1 MPSSG
6 PGNSARRGIAHQA
19 TEPVPVD
26 QHLFTLF
33 LITTLV
39 AMISPGPDMLFIL
52 GCGMRGGARAGLL
65 ATAGV
70 ATSEVVHITLAA
82 AGLSAFFAAAP
93 AAFTALRIAGA
104 AYLTYLGVQAIRH
117 RGEERLEAARQDGI
131 SGRRAYLRGL
141 LTNLVNPKMVTFTIA
156 FLPQFVDPQLGR
168 VWLQFAVLGAVFIT
182 LEFLVDGTVGVLAGR
197 IGDWLGRH
205 QRARRR
211 LDVATGSVF
220 IGLGARLAIER

>member
-1 MPSSG
+1 MPV
-6 PGNSARRGIAHQA
+6 
-19 TEPVPVD
+19 E
-26 QHLFTLF
+26 QHLFALF
-33 LITTLV
+33 LITTFV

-70 ATSEVVHITLAA
+70 ATSEIVHITLAA

-93 AAFTALRIAGA
+93 TAFTALRLAGA
-104 AYLTYLGVQAIRH
+104 GYLVYLGVQAIRH
-117 RGEERLEAARQDGI
+117 RGKERVEQAGGSGV

-156 FLPQFVDPQLGR
+156 FLPQFVEPRLGR
-168 VWLQFAVLGAVFIT
+168 VWLQFLILGAVFIA

-197 IGDWLGRH
+197 IGGWLGR
-205 QRARRR
+205 RRAARRR
-211 LDVATGSVF
+211 LDVATGGVF
-220 IGLGARLAIER
+220 IGLGVRLAVER